1 MKELVLTCPE
11 QYAEQLSDA
20 LLDVGALSVSVEDAD
35 LNTEDEMPLYGEP
48 GMLPEVNAWRN
59 NKVIALLPT
68 DTSIEQLFENMR
80 IAGYGEYLTF
90 EWVERQIPDND
101 WVSLTQSQ
109 FEPIQI
115 GKKVWIVPSWHR
127 ENPDIPEFHRD
138 DTNYIKIELDPGLA
152 FGTGSH
158 PTTHLCADW
167 LQQNLQP
174 GQSVLDYG
182 CGSGILSIIAKK
194 LGAAD
199 TYGVDIDPQA
209 IESSIY
215 NAKNNGVIINAMLPD
230 ALPSM
235 QFNIVVANILS
246 SPLKVMASMLA
257 SKVSPNGHLVLSG
270 ILEWQAEELIEAY
283 APYMNMQVWQ
293 ARDEWVCL
301 YGQQLT

>member
-35 LNTEDEMPLYGEP
+35 FDTADEMPLYGEP
-48 GMLPEVNAWRN
+48 GMEPDVHAWRN
-59 NKVIALLPT
+59 NKVIALLPS
-68 DTSIEQLFENMR
+68 DTNVEQLFEEMR
-80 IAGYGEYLTF
+80 MAGFGEYLNF
-90 EWVERQIPDND
+90 DWIERELPDND

-109 FEPIQI
+109 FDPIQI

-127 ENPDIPEFHRD
+127 DNPDIPEFHKD
-138 DTNYIKIELDPGLA
+138 DNSSIKVELDPGLA

-158 PTTHLCADW
+158 PTTYLCADW
-167 LQQNLQP
+167 LQQNLVA

-194 LGAAD
+194 LGASE
-199 TYGVDIDPQA
+199 TYGVDIDEQA
-209 IESSIY
+209 VKSTIY
-215 NAKNNGVIINAMLPD
+215 NAKNNYVYIDAMLPD
-230 ALPSM
+230 DLPNR
-235 QFNIVVANILS
+235 QFDIVVANILS

-257 SKVSPNGHLVLSG
+257 SKVSKGGYLVLSG
-270 ILEWQAEELIEAY
+270 ILEWQSQELIDAY
-283 APYMNMQVWQ
+283 APYIDLDIWQ

-301 YGQQLT
+301 FGKQST